1 MTFTFLSLS
10 QVFNSSKP
18 WSIPDESSTQP
29 SLWGATW
36 LPCGALPT
44 QAALEEMA
52 WSVCL
57 SPSRPRTPLGDPDSP
72 AFGVATC
79 SISFSDPP
87 ASSICLDLFSCTTPW
102 TVAHQAP
109 LSVGFPRTEYW
120 SGLLLSSP
128 GDLPHPGIKPT
139 SLAWQADA
147 LPLHQQGSFVLNPQS
162 NKTEAARVQ
171 PYSHSGPDASLP
183 EAPLQRA
190 WPVHSN
196 ALSLFRAMPQ
206 RWTRPLTTASGA
218 SGGEDPPPRLHRWEE
233 SFRGQPRECGGADLQ
248 TSGCRSGQKA
258 SPSESPRGQDTF
270 FNQFLLLLPGGGM
283 TLVLPMWSCL
293 PASSAESPRR
303 PAFRTPH

>member
-87 ASSICLDLFSCTTPW
+87 ASSIYLDLFSCTTPW

-120 SGLLLSSP
+120 SGLLLPSP

-218 SGGEDPPPRLHRWEE
+218 SGGEDPPPV
-233 SFRGQPRECGGADLQ
+233 CTGGKRASGDSQGSVGEL
-248 TSGCRSGQKA
+248 TSRPQGAGLGRRPPPQ
-258 SPSESPRGQDTF
+258 SP
-270 FNQFLLLLPGGGM
+270 PGGR
-283 TLVLPMWSCL
+283 THSLTNSSC
-293 PASSAESPRR
+293 SFQGEG
-303 PAFRTPH
+303 